1 MDLKVIRDVLVR
13 LTQEV
18 EMIGK
23 SIIVMASVFFYVP
36 AMGAE
41 WDISVSGDLVVA
53 SITGNITYGE
63 RQRFVFR
70 KGNCKKVNH
79 IFSTY
84 TTQPVN
90 FKTLTGA
97 VLVIEFNGE
106 IIGAALI
113 SAKKFLSGN
122 LLMFNLGTYD
132 KDVLLNHLKANE
144 KISIRFVD
152 GNGHKASDYFDAP
165 YNEWSISEISEAFDN
180 AHRECS
186 S

>member
-1 MDLKVIRDVLVR
+1 MIR
-13 LTQEV
+13 
-18 EMIGK
+18 K
-23 SIIVMASVFFYVP
+23 SIIVMAWMFFCVP
-36 AMGAE
+36 AMAEE
-41 WDISVSGDLVVA
+41 WDISVSGDLVIA

-63 RQRFVFR
+63 RHRFVFR
-70 KGNCKKVNH
+70 KGNCKRVNH

-84 TTQPVN
+84 TTNPAY
-90 FKTLTGA
+90 FKTLKGA

-106 IIGAALI
+106 IIGAELI
-113 SAKKFLSGN
+113 VSKKFLSGH

-152 GNGHKASDYFDAP
+152 GNGHKASDYFDVP
-165 YNEWSISEISEAFDN
+165 YNEWSISEISQAFDN
-180 AHRECS
+180 AHRACS